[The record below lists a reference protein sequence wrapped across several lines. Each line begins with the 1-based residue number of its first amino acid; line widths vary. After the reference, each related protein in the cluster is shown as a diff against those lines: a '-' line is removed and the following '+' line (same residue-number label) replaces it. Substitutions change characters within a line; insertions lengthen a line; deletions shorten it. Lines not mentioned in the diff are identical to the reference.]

1 MNSIIHPKTGKR
13 HSLFSNKGISLLKA
27 YVKQYQSGGGE
38 ETSAT
43 ETKLLTDALNEIVS
57 IDTPITN
64 VTVTPTEVTTNKINL
79 L

>member
-1 MNSIIHPKTGKR
+1 MNSIIHPITGKT

-38 ETSAT
+38 ETSSAESKMLT
-43 ETKLLTDALNEIVS
+43 EALNDIVS
-57 IDTPITN
+57 IDTPVTN
-64 VTVTPTEVTTNKINL
+64 VTATPTEVTTNKVNL